1 MSFSRDNA
9 LEKALVISVDTGGTF
24 TDFIAIAPDGRV
36 WTHKRLSTPHDPAEA
51 VLQGLD
57 ELLATLA
64 AEGLAASRMRLVHG
78 STVATNAV
86 LERRGARTALVVTE
100 GFRDLLLIGRQN
112 RRELY
117 DLMPKAPPPLI
128 PRELSFEVRER
139 LGPGGEVVTPLD
151 ERSVAALLPALSQA
165 GVESVAVV
173 LLHSYANPD
182 HERRVAGALREQGY
196 FVSASC
202 DILPEHREYERASTT
217 ALNAYVSPIMQ
228 RYLGRLNKA
237 ALEKGFADL
246 RIMQS
251 SGGVTDAEHAGAYA
265 VHTILSGP
273 AGGVVGAL
281 KVARALGIDHIITL
295 DMGGTSTDVSLVPGA
310 LKVTTESEIE
320 GFPIRI
326 PVIDIHTVGAGG
338 GSIAWLDA
346 GGALRAG
353 PQSAGADPGPACY
366 GRGGEHF
373 TVTDANV
380 LLDRLPR
387 DWFLGGRMQLDLDAA
402 EGACR
407 RLADRLGASLEDTAY
422 SVLQVVASNMERAIK
437 VISVERGYDP
447 RDFCLVSFGGAGALH
462 ACELA
467 RSLSIPKVL
476 VPPYPGVLSALGM
489 AVSDVVKSYVQGLL
503 GPLDEARLQR
513 ARETARKLV
522 ERAAADLQREGVAPG
537 DGVIHVLLD
546 LRYQRQSFELTLPA
560 PQLTDE
566 RIGPGDLCS
575 ELSSAFHQAHE
586 TAYGYANPGER
597 IQLVA
602 VRVRAEGRI
611 ERGVPPSV
619 GQGSGA
625 PVPDQALMTRF
636 DGARVRTPVYRREQ
650 LMAGASIP
658 GPAILVEPHA
668 TTVIPPHD
676 TAWVTPTGAL
686 LIEIAS
692 RE

>member
-1 MSFSRDNA
+1 
-9 LEKALVISVDTGGTF
+9 
-24 TDFIAIAPDGRV
+24 
-36 WTHKRLSTPHDPAEA
+36 
-51 VLQGLD
+51 
-57 ELLATLA
+57 
-64 AEGLAASRMRLVHG
+64 ASSMRLVHG

-182 HERRVAGALREQGY
+182 HERRVAEALREQGY

-320 GFPIRI
+320 GFPIRV

-366 GRGGEHF
+366 GRGG
-373 TVTDANV
+373 
-380 LLDRLPR
+380 
-387 DWFLGGRMQLDLDAA
+387 
-402 EGACR
+402 
-407 RLADRLGASLEDTAY
+407 
-422 SVLQVVASNMERAIK
+422 
-437 VISVERGYDP
+437 
-447 RDFCLVSFGGAGALH
+447 
-462 ACELA
+462 
-467 RSLSIPKVL
+467 
-476 VPPYPGVLSALGM
+476 
-489 AVSDVVKSYVQGLL
+489 
-503 GPLDEARLQR
+503 
-513 ARETARKLV
+513 
-522 ERAAADLQREGVAPG
+522 
-537 DGVIHVLLD
+537 
-546 LRYQRQSFELTLPA
+546 
-560 PQLTDE
+560 
-566 RIGPGDLCS
+566 
-575 ELSSAFHQAHE
+575 
-586 TAYGYANPGER
+586 
-597 IQLVA
+597 
-602 VRVRAEGRI
+602 
-611 ERGVPPSV
+611 
-619 GQGSGA
+619 
-625 PVPDQALMTRF
+625 
-636 DGARVRTPVYRREQ
+636 
-650 LMAGASIP
+650 
-658 GPAILVEPHA
+658 
-668 TTVIPPHD
+668 
-676 TAWVTPTGAL
+676 
-686 LIEIAS
+686 
-692 RE
+692 

>member
-1 MSFSRDNA
+1 SPGTRVSFAGPPVRDSHRDRWGRSVSRRRRAHPRHRGAGSLPGRAPHGKAGEPPLRGARGRARSAGLQPPPASRKRRSGRPARQSRGGARARRCHRNRDAGWGRLRSAGGVAMSFSRDNA
-9 LEKALVISVDTGGTF
+9 LEKALVIGVDTGGTF

-64 AEGLAASRMRLVHG
+64 AEGHAASSMRLVHG

-86 LERRGARTALVVTE
+86 LERRGARTALVVTA

-117 DLMPKAPPPLI
+117 DLMPKATPPLI
-128 PRELSFEVRER
+128 PRALSFEVRER

-151 ERSVAALLPALSQA
+151 EGSVTALLPALSQA

-182 HERRVAGALREQGY
+182 HERRVAEALREQGY

-310 LKVTTESEIE
+310 LKVTTES
-320 GFPIRI
+320 
-326 PVIDIHTVGAGG
+326 
-338 GSIAWLDA
+338 
-346 GGALRAG
+346 
-353 PQSAGADPGPACY
+353 
-366 GRGGEHF
+366 
-373 TVTDANV
+373 
-380 LLDRLPR
+380 
-387 DWFLGGRMQLDLDAA
+387 
-402 EGACR
+402 
-407 RLADRLGASLEDTAY
+407 
-422 SVLQVVASNMERAIK
+422 
-437 VISVERGYDP
+437 
-447 RDFCLVSFGGAGALH
+447 
-462 ACELA
+462 
-467 RSLSIPKVL
+467 
-476 VPPYPGVLSALGM
+476 
-489 AVSDVVKSYVQGLL
+489 
-503 GPLDEARLQR
+503 
-513 ARETARKLV
+513 
-522 ERAAADLQREGVAPG
+522 
-537 DGVIHVLLD
+537 
-546 LRYQRQSFELTLPA
+546 
-560 PQLTDE
+560 
-566 RIGPGDLCS
+566 
-575 ELSSAFHQAHE
+575 
-586 TAYGYANPGER
+586 
-597 IQLVA
+597 
-602 VRVRAEGRI
+602 
-611 ERGVPPSV
+611 
-619 GQGSGA
+619 
-625 PVPDQALMTRF
+625 
-636 DGARVRTPVYRREQ
+636 
-650 LMAGASIP
+650 
-658 GPAILVEPHA
+658 
-668 TTVIPPHD
+668 
-676 TAWVTPTGAL
+676 
-686 LIEIAS
+686 
-692 RE
+692 

>member
-320 GFPIRI
+320 GFPIRV

-467 RSLSIPKVL
+467 REPFHPQGAGAPLPGSAFGPWDGRLGCGEELCSG
-476 VPPYPGVLSALGM
+476 PPRPSGRSQA
-489 AVSDVVKSYVQGLL
+489 
-503 GPLDEARLQR
+503 P
-513 ARETARKLV
+513 ARKRDGKKTRGAGCGRSPTRGGRSRRRGDP
-522 ERAAADLQREGVAPG
+522 RAARPP
-537 DGVIHVLLD
+537 
-546 LRYQRQSFELTLPA
+546 LPA
-560 PQLTDE
+560 
-566 RIGPGDLCS
+566 
-575 ELSSAFHQAHE
+575 
-586 TAYGYANPGER
+586 
-597 IQLVA
+597 A
-602 VRVRAEGRI
+602 V
-611 ERGVPPSV
+611 
-619 GQGSGA
+619 
-625 PVPDQALMTRF
+625 L
-636 DGARVRTPVYRREQ
+636 
-650 LMAGASIP
+650 
-658 GPAILVEPHA
+658 
-668 TTVIPPHD
+668 
-676 TAWVTPTGAL
+676 
-686 LIEIAS
+686 
-692 RE
+692 